1 MNDSEASL
9 ARRALKDGSRE
20 HKLLG
25 AAFRAFA
32 RYGFRRTSM
41 EDIARGAG
49 LSRSALYLHFRN
61 KEDVFRSLVEY
72 HFLAAR
78 ERVDEALGMRGRPGE
93 VLAAALAALDGE
105 EVEALLASP
114 HGAELLDTKNSTS
127 AEVAAA
133 GEAEIAGQIARW
145 LEEAETRGH
154 ASTAGIGS
162 AREVAWMLL
171 AARAGIKAAAGSVE
185 EYLAARARLAR
196 LFGAALER

>member
-1 MNDSEASL
+1 
-9 ARRALKDGSRE
+9 
-20 HKLLG
+20 
-25 AAFRAFA
+25 
-32 RYGFRRTSM
+32 M
-41 EDIARGAG
+41 EDIAPGAG

-105 EVEALLASP
+105 EVKALLASP
-114 HGAELLDTKNSTS
+114 HGAELLDTRNSTS

-154 ASTAGIGS
+154 ASTAANS
-162 AREVAWMLL
+162 PAAT
-171 AARAGIKAAAGSVE
+171 AARACSQRARKPVPLPAAGERSI
-185 EYLAARARLAR
+185 ARIGDASASRFACP
-196 LFGAALER
+196 A